1 MKIHPLI
8 PTALMAVG
16 SFTQIKAEQVVIS
29 EVMYHPPA
37 GLYEFLEV
45 ENLTA
50 TVFDIAQWRMR
61 GAVEYDFPGYN
72 DGDHQ
77 SNFLKPW
84 ERIVICG
91 VDPATFRSAYSLPGS
106 VRVFGPWTGSMANEG
121 ERINLRDKNGAMVC
135 TLRYDDRAPWS
146 IEADGGGHSLVL
158 KNDNYAIDDYRLWGP
173 STASGGTP
181 GTGEPTAAEEPY
193 SNPEVDLSVG
203 APYINYDHSWKY
215 LDDGSNQGTSWKE
228 VGFNDAGWDSGPGLY
243 GYETSAVPSPGI
255 TTPFENPGSPGNDII
270 TYYFRTTF
278 DFNATVAGT
287 GISIDTI
294 LDDGAGFW
302 LNGQWLGGIGVS
314 EGASYTTTAGR
325 TISDASEEEAV
336 VTSSAPP
343 LVVGTNVLAV
353 EVHQTGTT
361 SSDVVFGARVNIS
374 TPNAPSIVINEVL
387 PQNGT
392 GFVEFY
398 NPTGTDM
405 DIGGWYL
412 SDSVSN
418 LTKYRIPGALNVPAG
433 GIASLGYSEAG
444 LTVGSPTVVYLTQS
458 DGSTIVNGV
467 DTAMP
472 IDGRS
477 LGRKP
482 SGSGSWFLF
491 TSPTRDAAN
500 SSASELG
507 TVLAIN
513 EVHYD
518 AGGDIDWI
526 ELHNGSR
533 ATQNM
538 SGLFLSSRRDFTD
551 KVPLTG
557 SISSQGVRSWPVSFS
572 TGGGDEVLWLIDAG
586 NRVIDAAVV
595 KQASG
600 RDFSAAYP
608 DGSGEFYSSV
618 VGSQDATNNPTR
630 ETGIVM
636 TELMVEPPSSQRDG
650 EYIELYN
657 NSGSAINLEGWR
669 IDEGVRYA
677 FPGGTSLAPGEYL
690 VVASNPEYTRQAHPG
705 ARVVGPFTDNLSNSG
720 ECVRLIDSWGNLADE
735 VHYATGGEWPFLA
748 GGLGS
753 SLELRNPDMD
763 NSRPSAWADSD
774 ESGKSTF
781 QTYTISDQYLQNNSR
796 GGSSNYKELHVHAVG
811 DAHIALRNMSLKENG
826 AGSNFLPNDGERV
839 VTNGNASNGW
849 LCQGTHY
856 QSYMSGNEFRIVS
869 TGHGDVKANRCEID
883 VTSISDNDNLVWE
896 CQARWVYGKSTLIVH
911 TWDRSFGDI
920 IRLPIPRNLGTPGA
934 PNSRTE
940 ASPLPTLSEIM
951 HNPAVPTSSDSV
963 TITARVE
970 SVRPLTSVNL
980 RHRLDNATWS
990 NSWGTQVMN
999 DSGVNGDLVASD
1011 GIYSTTLPSRSDNT
1025 ITQFYVEA
1033 ASAAGTNHVPRL
1045 APEAPA
1051 LYVVDNSNIASDLRT
1066 QRFVIS
1072 ARDIDYLGGG
1082 ASGESKNNY
1091 AFPRLSNQY
1100 FNATFIS
1107 NESEIIY
1114 NSEIRKSGSP
1124 WTRSEGESLAR
1135 AKWKS
1140 PRDRRFRGYT
1150 RRSIDNDA
1158 GGSRGY
1164 HNRIIRYWLY
1174 LLGHAYNEN
1183 EFVRVIV
1190 NGSSASLREDVEPNA
1205 NDFLKRNWDQGEK
1218 GELYRIDDE
1227 WWFEDSW
1234 SRGQRNAD
1242 WSYKGTREPERY
1254 HAEWIKRSREDEY
1267 DYSSFINWV
1276 ELVGQDTFSR
1286 AEIERMADID
1296 LMAANAAVRG
1306 WVDDWDNITRNRGK
1320 NGYFLR
1326 RYSDGKWQLAQWD
1339 SDLTFGSTSAEFI
1352 GNLAGVRNFFYKPY
1366 VRQRLNYY
1374 IGEMVDKYTAGSG
1387 RLSTW
1392 LSLEEAASG
1401 SYSANASTY
1410 NNFNNSRVN
1419 NARSSAIGSTSLNM
1433 AFNVTSGG
1441 GGTIS
1446 TSGQT
1451 LSLRGTSPYNVFT
1464 VGVLGH
1470 PEAEWVFNS
1479 ETSWTINGIQ
1489 LRQGLTTLTIQGLDR
1504 DGNVVHTDAVNV
1516 NKSGNARPVV
1526 EVDSRP
1532 DSFNVSVVDDL
1543 DLDATGSYD
1552 PEGSNLSFSWS
1563 VNPEAGAIL
1572 TNPTVDTSEVIFG
1585 NPGLYDITVT
1595 AFDANGEGYSEMRE
1609 VSVYA
1614 DSGWS
1619 AFTDRLLESWWTL
1632 ENMEVRHDYSGD
1644 SWYSLN
1650 DRPGNLVV
1658 KLGDSAPTPLTGSN
1672 PSHPVMWREVPD
1684 SVDFTLQTDM
1694 TLDSV
1699 QRGDFIAGLI
1709 LEIQEGA
1716 TSSRYVFGMEDG
1728 NALRIKRSSGGS
1740 YTQLYNRSYSG
1751 GTAVIRIRREGR
1763 NLRFERRLEPGVWTT
1778 IYSRVMPVASTMG
1791 RGGLFAA
1798 NDTARAARF
1807 RFDYVMVIDP
1817 SVSSPAVNHLR
1828 VTELMYEPTGGIN
1841 LEFVEL
1847 VNTGNTPLNLNG
1859 VSFDGGDPFD
1869 AFTFSALTLDPDE
1882 HAVLVADTA
1891 TFQAEYGG
1899 AVRIMGEWTGGS
1911 LSNSGEKIV
1920 LRDDAGNIIHDFN
1933 YDTVA
1938 PWPVTPAGQGP
1949 SLEVIDIEGDY
1960 NDPANW
1966 RASAV
1971 VGGTP
1976 GAGVLLDT
1984 DGDGLSDTD
1993 EALAGTNPLRP
2004 DTDSDGALDGAEVQA
2019 GTDPLDASSIFRII
2033 RLSRNPVTGFLTATW
2048 NSVPGKSY
2056 TLEASSDMVNWV
2068 DASSG
2073 ILATGTSTSQLDPA
2087 AAGQERRFY
2096 RARVE

>member
-1 MKIHPLI
+1 MISAALLVAGSYIH
-8 PTALMAVG
+8 V
-16 SFTQIKAEQVVIS
+16 KAEQVVFS

-37 GLYEFLEV
+37 GLPEFVEV

-50 TVFDIAQWRMR
+50 TVFDIAQWRLR
-61 GAVEYDFPGYN
+61 GAVNFDFPAYN

-77 SNFLKPW
+77 SNFLSAW

-91 VDPATFRSAYSLPGS
+91 IDPGAFRAAYSLPAS
-106 VRVFGPWTGSMANEG
+106 VRVLGPWTGSMANEG
-121 ERINLRDKNGAMVC
+121 ERITLRDKNGAMVC
-135 TLRYDDRAPWS
+135 TLRYDDRAPWP

-158 KNDNYAIDDYRLWGP
+158 KNNNYAIDDYRLWG
-173 STASGGTP
+173 SSSASGGTP

-203 APYINYDHSWKY
+203 VPYINYDHNWRY
-215 LDDGSNQGTSWKE
+215 LDDGSNQGTAWKE
-228 VGFNDAGWDSGPGLY
+228 IAFNDASWDRGPGLY
-243 GYETSAVPSPGI
+243 GYETSVVPSPGI
-255 TTPFENPGSPGNDII
+255 STPFENPNAAGNDII

-278 DFNATVAGT
+278 DFNGTVAGT

-314 EGASYTTTAGR
+314 EGASYTTTASR
-325 TISDASEEEAV
+325 TVGDAGEEEAI

-343 LVVGTNVLAV
+343 LVVGRNVLAV

-374 TPNAPSIVINEVL
+374 TPNAPSVVINEVL

-398 NPTGTDM
+398 NPTGSAI

-412 SDSVSN
+412 SDSASN
-418 LTKYRIPGALNVPAG
+418 LTKYRIPGTLDVPAG
-433 GIASLGYSEAG
+433 GLASIGYSQAN
-444 LTVGSPTVVYLTQS
+444 LSVGSPTVVYLTQS
-458 DGSTIVNGV
+458 DGSTIVNGL

-472 IDGRS
+472 VDGRS

-482 SGSGSWFLF
+482 SGAGSWFLF
-491 TSPTRDAAN
+491 TSPTRGAAN
-500 SSASELG
+500 SSAEELG

-518 AGGDIDWI
+518 TDGNIDWI
-526 ELHNGSR
+526 ELYNDGGS
-533 ATQNM
+533 AQNM
-538 SGLFLSSRRDFTD
+538 AGLFLSSRRDFSD
-551 KVPLTG
+551 KVPLAG
-557 SISSQGVRSWPVSFS
+557 SISARGFRSWPVSFS
-572 TGGGDEVLWLIDAG
+572 TGGGDEALWIIDAG

-595 KQASG
+595 EQAFG
-600 RDFSAAYP
+600 RDYSAAYP
-608 DGSGEFYSSV
+608 DGSGKFYSSEE
-618 VGSQDATNNPTR
+618 GSQNAPNDPTR
-630 ETGIVM
+630 ETGIVI
-636 TELMVEPPSSQRDG
+636 TELMVEPPSSHRDG
-650 EYIELYN
+650 EYIEIYN
-657 NSGSAINLEGWR
+657 NSGSAISLAGWR
-669 IDEGVRYA
+669 IDEGVNYA

-690 VVASNPEYTRQAHPG
+690 VIASNPDYTRESHSG
-705 ARVVGPFTDNLSNSG
+705 VRVLGPYTGNLSNSG
-720 ECVRLIDSWGNLADE
+720 ELVCLVDSWGNQADE

-753 SLELRNPDMD
+753 SLELRHPDMD
-763 NSRPSAWADSD
+763 NSKPSAWADSD

-781 QTYTISDQYLQNNSR
+781 QTYRISDRYLQNNSR
-796 GGSSNYKELHVHAVG
+796 GGSSSYKELHVHAVG
-811 DAHIALRNMSLKENG
+811 DAHLALRGMSLSRNG
-826 AGSNFLPNDGERV
+826 AGTNFLPNRGERV

-883 VTSISDNDNLVWE
+883 VTSISDNDDLVWE
-896 CQARWVYGKSTLIVH
+896 CQARWIYGKPTLVVH

-934 PNSRTE
+934 ANSQAE

-951 HNPAVPTSSDSV
+951 HSPAVPTSSDSV
-963 TITARVE
+963 IITARVE
-970 SVRPLTSVNL
+970 SGRSLNSVNL
-980 RHRLDNATWS
+980 RHRVDNETWS
-990 NSWGTQVMN
+990 NSWGTQAMN
-999 DSGVNGDLVASD
+999 DRGINGDLVAND
-1011 GIYSTTLPSRSDNT
+1011 GIYSATLPSRSDNT

-1033 ASAAGTNHVPRL
+1033 ASAAGTNHVPRT

-1082 ASGESKNNY
+1082 LAGESKNNY

-1107 NESEIIY
+1107 NESEVIY

-1124 WTRSEGESLAR
+1124 WTRSEGTSLAR
-1135 AKWKS
+1135 AKWKP

-1205 NDFLKRNWDQGEK
+1205 NDFLKRNWEQGEK

-1227 WWFEDSW
+1227 WWFEDGW
-1234 SRGQRNAD
+1234 GRGQRNAD
-1242 WSYKGTREPERY
+1242 WGYKGTREPERY

-1267 DYSSFINWV
+1267 DYSSFTNWV
-1276 ELVGQDTFSR
+1276 ELVGQDNFSR

-1306 WVDDWDNITRNRGK
+1306 WVDDWDTLTRDRGK

-1339 SDLTFGSTSAEFI
+1339 SDNTFSSSSAPFI

-1374 IGEMVDKYTAGSG
+1374 IGEMVDNYTAGSG

-1410 NNFNNSRVN
+1410 NSFNSRRVN
-1419 NARSSAIGSTSLNM
+1419 NARSSAIGSTALNM

-1441 GGTIS
+1441 GGTIN
-1446 TSGQT
+1446 TNAEV
-1451 LSLRGTSPYNVFT
+1451 LSLSGTSPYNVFA
-1464 VGVLGH
+1464 VEVLGH

-1479 ETSWTINGIQ
+1479 ETSWTLSGIR
-1489 LRQGLTTLTIQGLDR
+1489 LKRGLTTLTIRGVDR
-1504 DGNVVHTDAVNV
+1504 DGNVMHTDTINV
-1516 NKSGNARPVV
+1516 NKSGNSRPVID
-1526 EVDSRP
+1526 VDSKP
-1532 DSFNVSVVDDL
+1532 DSFNVSVADDL
-1543 DLDATGSYD
+1543 DLDATESYD
-1552 PEGSNLSFSWS
+1552 PEGGDLSFSWS
-1563 VNPEAGAIL
+1563 VTPEAAATL
-1572 TNPTVDTSEVIFG
+1572 TNPTVDTARVIFG
-1585 NPGLYDITVT
+1585 NPGLYNVTV
-1595 AFDANGEGYSEMRE
+1595 AASDANGGNQSEVRE

-1619 AFTDRLLESWWTL
+1619 PFTGRLLEDWWTL
-1632 ENMEVRHDYSGD
+1632 ENVEVRHDYSGD
-1644 SWYSLN
+1644 SWYSLD
-1650 DRPGNLVV
+1650 DRPGNLVM
-1658 KLGDSAPTPLTGSN
+1658 KLGDSGAAPLTGSR
-1672 PSHPVMWREVPD
+1672 PTHPAIWRDVPN

-1709 LEIQEGA
+1709 LEVQEGA
-1716 TSSRYVFGMEDG
+1716 TSSRYAFGMEDG
-1728 NALRIKRSSGGS
+1728 NALRIKRSSGGAYS
-1740 YTQLYNRSYSG
+1740 QLYNRSYSEAK
-1751 GTAVIRIRREGR
+1751 AVIRIRREGR
-1763 NLRFERRLEPGVWTT
+1763 NLRFEHRQKPGVWSTL
-1778 IYSRVMPVASTMG
+1778 YSRVLPVASTVG

-1817 SVSSPAVNHLR
+1817 SVSSPAVDHLR
-1828 VTELMYEPTGGIN
+1828 ITELMYEPATGGA
-1841 LEFVEL
+1841 LEFIEL
-1847 VNTGNTPLNLNG
+1847 LNTGNTPLDING

-1869 AFTFSALTLDPDE
+1869 AFTFSALTLAPEE
-1882 HAVLVADTA
+1882 HAVVVADTPAFRA
-1891 TFQAEYGG
+1891 TYGG
-1899 AVRIMGEWTGGS
+1899 AVRILGEWSGA
-1911 LSNSGEKIV
+1911 LSNNGEKIV
-1920 LRDDAGNIIHDFN
+1920 LRDVSGNLIHDFN
-1933 YDTVA
+1933 YDTVE
-1938 PWPVTPAGQGP
+1938 PWPVAPAGQGS
-1949 SLEVIDIEGDY
+1949 SLEVIDTEGDY

-1966 RASAV
+1966 RASAIE
-1971 VGGTP
+1971 GGTP
-1976 GAGVLLDT
+1976 GAGILLDT
-1984 DGDGLSDTD
+1984 DGDGLSDMD
-1993 EALAGTNPLRP
+1993 EALLGTNPLSP
-2004 DTDSDGALDGAEVQA
+2004 DTDSDGSPDGSEVQA
-2019 GTDPLDASSIFRII
+2019 GTDPLDGASVFKII
-2033 RLSRNPVTGFLTATW
+2033 RLRRDPRTGFVTVTW
-2048 NSVPGKSY
+2048 NSVPGKRY
-2056 TLEASSDMVNWV
+2056 TLEASPDMINWV
-2068 DASSG
+2068 EASSG
-2073 ILATGTSTSQLDPA
+2073 ILAVGSSTSQLDPRA
-2087 AAGQERRFY
+2087 IGQERRFY
-2096 RARVE
+2096 RASVE